1 MLCQF
6 PQPGKQG
13 LSLPTPHEILH
24 YHERGCSVTR
34 GCFGTATATFLKY
47 LLLWKARLRFVEGQ
61 EQSKGEYSKSARK
74 WNLVASCCL
83 LSHIS
88 PCHNSTSQ
96 GWAVILLGLP
106 RDLCWA
112 RSSIKGP
119 GDRLQTISSPAPSSG
134 TPSLMFPTM
143 SSPKFTLTQSR
154 RFHTNT

>member
-13 LSLPTPHEILH
+13 LSLATPHEILH

-34 GCFGTATATFLKY
+34 GCFGTATATFSNICFFEKQGCDS
-47 LLLWKARLRFVEGQ
+47 WKVRSNPRAN
-61 EQSKGEYSKSARK
+61 SKNVRK
-74 WNLVASCCL
+74 WNLLASCCL

-96 GWAVILLGLP
+96 GWAVIPLGLL

-112 RSSIKGP
+112 RSSIKRAWGP
-119 GDRLQTISSPAPSSG
+119 PSDNIKSSTI
-134 TPSLMFPTM
+134 TWYTFTNVPTI